1 MKPEIARGVR
11 RLVPRRRRA
20 RGRQDSTDGLAT
32 TPAGW
37 PPLPSEDPFLDF
49 ESTAYD
55 GADLAADGD
64 AGMRLRRSTPA
75 SDAERGAETF
85 DPAEFAEF
93 LEADDSPLPA
103 NPAFKERLRQQLW
116 GMVRDNVEATKQ
128 PEPTRIGDRPR
139 RRRPGP
145 NPKLPS

>member
-37 PPLPSEDPFLDF
+37 PPLPNEDPFLDF
-49 ESTAYD
+49 ETTAYD

-64 AGMRLRRSTPA
+64 AGMRLRHST
-75 SDAERGAETF
+75 SDAERGGEAF

-116 GMVRDNVEATKQ
+116 GMVRENVEATEQ

-139 RRRPGP
+139 RRPGS
-145 NPKLPS
+145 NPKLPR